1 MSVRLFKAWVTGDFY
16 RCDDKCPEESDHYI
30 AIPDNPATRAVLAEA
45 KAASNESDSETWWKC
60 KDSLRALLSL
70 FEETP

>member
-1 MSVRLFKAWVTGDFY
+1 MSVRKYVYSRGDACHTKDCKAT
-16 RCDDKCPEESDHYI
+16 HYLQ
-30 AIPDNPATRAVLAEA
+30 IPDDEHTRAVLAEA